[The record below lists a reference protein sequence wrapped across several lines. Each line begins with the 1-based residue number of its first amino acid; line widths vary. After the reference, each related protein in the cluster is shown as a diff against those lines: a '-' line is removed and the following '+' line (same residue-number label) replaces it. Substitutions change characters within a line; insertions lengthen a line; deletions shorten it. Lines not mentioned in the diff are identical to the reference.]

1 MGAEA
6 INPLQRNGAV
16 CAGGAGRLAGYRTQ
30 LGQKAT
36 SAYRVLLV
44 CFQPHQGIAP
54 CFHAAILSSLS
65 CEDGILLA
73 LWVAWPQ
80 HGR

>member
-44 CFQPHQGIAP
+44 CFQPHQGIA
-54 CFHAAILSSLS
+54 L
-65 CEDGILLA
+65 G
-73 LWVAWPQ
+73 
-80 HGR
+80 G